1 MNIVGRINA
10 VLNKLNVRYL
20 KATRPNLKLGEGA
33 KIDWNSKIDIG
44 DNTLIVGSKT
54 RIRSI
59 KKNYHVGMPWCAT
72 IFIDVKGARVI
83 IGENCRIVG
92 TFIHAQKEITIGNN
106 TLLGT
111 GVNIFDSNGH
121 HVNSKD
127 RTVGR
132 DKPEA
137 IKIGNNVW
145 IGLNATILKGTT
157 IGDNSIVTT
166 GSVVKG
172 HFPAN
177 VIIQGNPAVIAG
189 DLKIADEDSNT

>member
-1 MNIVGRINA
+1 MYIYGRINK
-10 VLNKLNVRYL
+10 VLNNLHLSYL
-20 KATRPNLKLGEGA
+20 KAVFPNLIIGKRA
-33 KIDWNSKIDIG
+33 NIDWKSKIDIG
-44 DNTLIVGSKT
+44 CNKLVIGENSK
-54 RIRSI
+54 IRSLS
-59 KKNYHVGMPWCAT
+59 KKYHAAMSFPT
-72 IFIDVKGARVI
+72 SIFIDVKDAEVH
-83 IGENCRIVG
+83 IGKNCRINGV
-92 TFIHAQKEITIGNN
+92 FIHSQKEIKIGNN
-106 TLLGT
+106 CVFAS
-111 GVNIFDSNGH
+111 GVNILDSNGH
-121 HVNSKD
+121 EVNSTD

-189 DLKIADEDSNT
+189 ELKITDETSHT

>member
-1 MNIVGRINA
+1 MVILGRIHS
-10 VLNKLNVRYL
+10 VLNKCHLLYL
-20 KATRPNLKLGEGA
+20 KFTCPNLVLGKNA
-33 KIDWNSKIDIG
+33 KVDWKSNIDIG
-44 DNTLIVGSKT
+44 DNKLTIGANT
-54 RIRSI
+54 RIRSLS
-59 KKNYHVGMPWCAT
+59 KNYHVGMPWNAK
-72 IFIDVKGARVI
+72 IFIDVKDAKVE

-92 TFIHAQKEITIGNN
+92 TFIHAQKEIIIGNN

-121 HVNSKD
+121 EVNSAD
-127 RTVGR
+127 RTIGR
-132 DKPEA
+132 DTPQP
-137 IKIGNNVW
+137 IRIGNNVW
-145 IGLNATILKGTT
+145 VGLNATILKGTT

-189 DLKIADEDSNT
+189 NLNIK